1 MTSRT
6 ESEIAGR
13 KGRKGIE
20 RWLHLLLSSVYLS
33 KTDQCKSP
41 SSSTYSVEA
50 TYLIKPPFQLH
61 PSFHILFVH
70 TPSQCPSLP
79 VDSNLQH
86 PKCLKST
93 SILLSTVSN
102 LLTLHGAMAD
112 DQTPPLAESSSS
124 FTTMSSPRL
133 LRTSGLSALERRVS
147 FHGLFSP
154 SEADM

>member
-1 MTSRT
+1 MTSRS
-6 ESEIAGR
+6 EREIAGR

-33 KTDQCKSP
+33 KTDLCKST
-41 SSSTYSVEA
+41 SRSTNSVEA
-50 TYLIKPPFQLH
+50 TYLIKSSSPRP
-61 PSFHILFVH
+61 PSFHILSPH
-70 TPSQCPSLP
+70 IPSQCPSLP

-93 SILLSTVSN
+93 SILLSTVSDF
-102 LLTLHGAMAD
+102 LTLHGAMAD

-147 FHGLFSP
+147 L
-154 SEADM
+154 